1 MSKTQLHKIGQSGGF
16 LGRLLGPLLKTVL
29 PLIGNRSV
37 LISLRLMAAVSETDA
52 AFQKKIYGSGT
63 TTLIISNEVIED
75 IMKKVKLLE
84 NCGLLNAHS
93 LTNFETQKYYQK
105 EPKFNGVYSRNDLP
119 KINDLTYI

>member
-63 TTLIISNEVIED
+63 TTLIISNEVIEKKK
-75 IMKKVKLLE
+75 KKVKFLE

>member
-1 MSKTQLHKIGQSGGF
+1 MHKIGQSGGF

-75 IMKKVKLLE
+75 IMKKVKFLE